1 MLMTK
6 AMKKAIDEAYE
17 RGYELGYSEQAH
29 DAYCKGY
36 EAGKKEQL
44 VEFYEDEKRRLG
56 QVYEWA
62 YQLGSED
69 ALAKHGIVE
78 IENIEEETKGEE
90 NE

>member
-6 AMKKAIDEAYE
+6 AMKKAISEAYE
-17 RGYELGYSEQAH
+17 RGYELGYAEKAH
-29 DAYCKGY
+29 EAYCKGY
-36 EAGKKEQL
+36 EAGKNEKL

-56 QVYEWA
+56 QVYAWA

-78 IENIEEETKGEE
+78 IADIMEEVKGEKDE
-90 NE
+90 